1 MRRLHFWASSILSKM
16 NEMTKSVIFR
26 ALIMSGGGDLQCHAR
41 ARMCRVNFLRHIAS
55 TRQMNTDGST
65 EKSNAINWSSYP
77 PWIAIGISA
86 IGVYLSLI
94 GVNLHSASELRNEM
108 SKDKAELKADMS
120 NHLTKLETKLDRH
133 LESNSNL
140 QGKSEL
146 LEKVILKKARWWWW

>member
-1 MRRLHFWASSILSKM
+1 
-16 NEMTKSVIFR
+16 
-26 ALIMSGGGDLQCHAR
+26 
-41 ARMCRVNFLRHIAS
+41 
-55 TRQMNTDGST
+55 MNTDGST

-120 NHLTKLETKLDRH
+120 KGMTDLKVDMSKDKAELKADLNNHLTKLETKLDRH